1 MLTRTRT
8 RTRTLTLTP
17 TLTLTLTLIRVGKG
31 GKGKGRGEQDDRT
44 ERAQR
49 RIMELLRQAALQRG
63 PAGLDAPLEVTSRPT

>member
-1 MLTRTRT
+1 
-8 RTRTLTLTP
+8 
-17 TLTLTLTLIRVGKG
+17 VGKG